1 MFGQLEGIPYLST
14 QFKLKKYLG
23 LSEKEILENE
33 KHWREENGEDFVA
46 PEGDNLRQ
54 VGVTPQVDA
63 GLTPELGPDLSPDE
77 AAPID
82 PLAPGGDINTT
93 EPGTE
98 PGI

>member
-1 MFGQLEGIPYLST
+1 M
-14 QFKLKKYLG
+14 
-23 LSEKEILENE
+23 
-33 KHWREENGEDFVA
+33 
-46 PEGDNLRQ
+46 RQ